1 MKEKNNKE
9 KDIENNSE
17 KYYSLDG
24 ESNKNECKE
33 CVCTFIKDSTI
44 IVFPY
49 LCLVGILA
57 LVIFDL
63 KYLKN

>member
-9 KDIENNSE
+9 KDIENKLDE
-17 KYYSLDG
+17 YYSLDE
-24 ESNKNECKE
+24 ESKTNECEE
-33 CVCTFIKDSTI
+33 CVCRFIKDSTI

-57 LVIFDL
+57 LVIFNL
-63 KYLKN
+63 K